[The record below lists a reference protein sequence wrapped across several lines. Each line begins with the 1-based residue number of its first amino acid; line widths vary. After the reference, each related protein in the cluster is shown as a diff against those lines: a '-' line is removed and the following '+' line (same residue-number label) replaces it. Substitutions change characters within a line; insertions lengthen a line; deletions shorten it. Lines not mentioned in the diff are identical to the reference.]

1 MSATLKLIPISRN
14 DCRDRLRDVHHVDII
29 DDFTHSE
36 DYDVERRPI
45 TLMLCT
51 PNYDIIDVDTVS
63 LDELHA
69 SGPVCY
75 GSRNEVCGLTA
86 RVPLGQ
92 NSITGIHSAK
102 VSRDLCVVVF
112 RGINVNCLGGT
123 NVNEAEGFLRISDKG
138 ELMIKADPPKLH
150 RVYLNGYLVQ
160 DIGENIPIRHRS
172 IIALHGATAFAY
184 EVQIL
189 QATTAVQVF
198 QETTGGQATTGGEA
212 SQER

>member
-86 RVPLGQ
+86 RVPLGR
-92 NSITGIHSAK
+92 NSITPGIHSAL
-102 VSRDLCVVVF
+102 VSRDLCWVVF

-123 NVNEAEGFLRISDKG
+123 NVNEAEGFLRIFV
-138 ELMIKADPPKLH
+138 ADPPKLH
-150 RVYLNGYLVQ
+150 HVYLNGYLVQ